1 MESFM
6 EVTPSERRRGWKT
19 IGSPPRADLATW
31 LGTARAPRDYNGR
44 RSRAFRIARRI
55 AAQFEDRPCRVGDKE
70 DVMATLGTTSRNR
83 LPAADVAEPETRAYP
98 IADKPHARIA
108 KARAIKAVKAGRMSK
123 TREAKIESKADA
135 VSKKG

>member
-1 MESFM
+1 
-6 EVTPSERRRGWKT
+6 
-19 IGSPPRADLATW
+19 
-31 LGTARAPRDYNGR
+31 
-44 RSRAFRIARRI
+44 
-55 AAQFEDRPCRVGDKE
+55 
-70 DVMATLGTTSRNR
+70 MATLGTTSRNR